1 MKINIELDCTP
12 EEMRTLMGLPDVKD
26 VNSAYVDGVK
36 KAMSGATSVEQLQ
49 NLAKNI
55 APMGEAGMRFF
66 QNLMD
71 AGASKNSATSG
82 ASASGSAKSKT
93 SKTDQD

>member
-26 VNSAYVDGVK
+26 VNNAYVDGVK
-36 KAMSGATSVEQLQ
+36 KAMSGATSIDQLQ

-66 QNLMD
+66 QNLME
-71 AGASKNSATSG
+71 AGITKNTS
-82 ASASGSAKSKT
+82 SASTGTKAGSKSTAADK
-93 SKTDQD
+93 D

>member
-26 VNSAYVDGVK
+26 VNNAYVDGVK

-71 AGASKNSATSG
+71 AGISKTGTSTGGAAASG
-82 ASASGSAKSKT
+82 ARPKAGKT
-93 SKTDQD
+93 GQD

>member
-71 AGASKNSATSG
+71 AGTAKNSASSG
-82 ASASGSAKSKT
+82 SPASGSAKPKT
-93 SKTDQD
+93 SKTDHD

>member
-26 VNSAYVDGVK
+26 LNSAYVDGVK

-71 AGASKNSATSG
+71 AGISKTGASSG
-82 ASASGSAKSKT
+82 GSASGGAKPKAGKT
-93 SKTDQD
+93 GKD

>member
-26 VNSAYVDGVK
+26 VNDAYVDGVK
-36 KAMSGATSVEQLQ
+36 KAMSGATSIDQLQ

-55 APMGEAGMRFF
+55 APMGEAGLRLF

-71 AGASKNSATSG
+71 AGVSKNSG
-82 ASASGSAKSKT
+82 SARSGSKPDTNKPD
-93 SKTDQD
+93 KD